1 LTKSRNIWGSI
12 RPVNAATT
20 VRRSS
25 ALVPVGVLALAI
37 VGAAWSTTRLAT
49 LALLVLL
56 ALVAIHEAGHLLAAK
71 AVGVGAPEF
80 SIGFGP
86 ILWATKTRPGRT
98 RFALRAVPLGGFVK
112 IAGLANGR
120 LERGAAEDDS
130 VKCLADVDA
139 PRRILVAAAGPLANV
154 LVSMVCLFAVFAFIG
169 VSTDTNRLGA
179 VQPDSPAAA
188 AGLHAGDVIES
199 INSVPVGGWD
209 ELRSIVTGL
218 VPGTRVTLSV
228 RRDGQRLS
236 LAIVP
241 DQADDGTTRL
251 GVSTSEGSNRLDP
264 IAAVSRSA
272 TGTVGLLR
280 QTVGSLGSV
289 ASAAKA
295 TPSHI
300 VHPSAAVPTGETRLV
315 SPIGAARMAEQAGRK
330 YGPAGPLVVIASV
343 SMFLAIFNLLPVP
356 PLDGGHVVVAAVEGI
371 VGRVRRRRLRFDT
384 SRLAPLAAT
393 VVVGMAALGLM
404 SMVLDVVHP
413 ALLP

>member
-1 LTKSRNIWGSI
+1 M
-12 RPVNAATT
+12 NAATRA
-20 VRRSS
+20 RRSS
-25 ALVPVGVLALAI
+25 ALVPVGVLGLAM
-37 VGAAWSTTRLAT
+37 VGTAWSTTRLAT

-56 ALVAIHEAGHLLAAK
+56 VLVAIHEAGHLLAAK

-86 ILWATKTRPGRT
+86 ILWATKTRPGKT

-130 VKCLADVDA
+130 VKGLADVNA

-154 LVSMVCLFAVFAFIG
+154 VVSMLCLFAVFAFVG

-179 VQPDSPAAA
+179 VQPGSPAAA
-188 AGLHAGDVIES
+188 ARLQARGVIAG
-199 INSVPVGGWD
+199 INSVKVSGWE

-218 VPGTRVTLSV
+218 MPGNRVTLTV
-228 RRDGQRLS
+228 RRDGQQLS
-236 LAIVP
+236 LPIVP

-251 GVSTSEGSNRLDP
+251 GVSTSEGTDRLNP
-264 IAAVSRSA
+264 ITAATRSA

-289 ASAAKA
+289 ASAARS

-300 VHPSAAVPTGETRLV
+300 VHPSEAVPTDETRLV
-315 SPIGAARMAEQAGRK
+315 SPIGAARMAEQAGRR

-371 VGRVRRRRLRFDT
+371 IGRLRRRRLRFDT

-393 VVVGMAALGLM
+393 VVVGMAALGIM

-413 ALLP
+413 AVLP